1 MTYKPNLTASLLS
14 LTLIGAGCSALDKSG
29 YSEFFPPD
37 DANRRVNQFVDVQAN
52 NGAQEDATLNAIH
65 FDGPRL
71 NSLGVEKLWRMI
83 PDDGAADMTVY
94 LNLPDDSMSAA
105 RKADVLAY
113 LNETGMDSAH
123 VKIQAGANPA
133 THSPA
138 QQGLLDLAK
147 LDAASGDQSTS
158 SSSGG
163 SSSGGNSM
171 K

>member
-1 MTYKPNLTASLLS
+1 MHSKQFTTNLLAMVLL
-14 LTLIGAGCSALDKSG
+14 GAGCTATDKSG

-37 DANRRVNQFVDVQAN
+37 DGNRRVNQLIDAQAN
-52 NGAQEDATLNAIH
+52 VGAQEDATLNAIH

-83 PDDGAADMTVY
+83 PDDNAADMTVY
-94 LNLPDDSMSAA
+94 LNCPDDSMAAA

-113 LNETGMDSAH
+113 LNETGVDAAH
-123 VKIQAGANPA
+123 IKIQAGVNPA

-138 QQGLLDLAK
+138 QQGMLDLAK
-147 LDAASGDQSTS
+147 LDAATAAS
-158 SSSGG
+158 SSSSSAGASGG
-163 SSSGGNSM
+163 SSM